1 MKKIFVFIIF
11 IYTENIVFSQ
21 LKHDYKWVIGYNYIY
36 TSEDSITVGGMIL
49 DFDSIP
55 CTISLYSSALQQTIA
70 AISDTAGH
78 LIAYTDGCDIS
89 NRNHEIMLN
98 GDTINPGEVFTEFCE
113 VFQYPVYQGALFLP
127 SPASANQYYLFHLQ
141 SDDYWWN
148 SINLLYSLIDVSGD
162 KGNGAVIVKNEFI
175 FQDSL
180 LGDFLTATR
189 HANGRDWW
197 LVTTTRQT
205 NRYHVC
211 LLTPDSVGLHSIQA
225 FPEPEPINSI
235 CCGQT
240 AFSPDGSLYF
250 SYLPY
255 DGLHILDFNRCTGQ
269 FSNPRFYDFSA
280 TPSGAGGVAVSPS
293 GQFLYQCAGSKVFQY
308 DLWAPDFLASRDTVA
323 VWDGFQS
330 PFPTSF
336 NQAMLAPDGKIY
348 ITSSNTNNILH
359 VIHNPDMP
367 GLACNLEQHGV
378 ILPALTGFFTPNF
391 VNYNLGPLTD
401 STLCDT
407 TTQNPSGVAVPLAP
421 ASYPIQVY
429 PNPASDFLHFA
440 KPPGAPA
447 RSGWLRL
454 YAVNG
459 KVALS
464 HRFVKA
470 ENVFTLPLNGFAK
483 GFYTWEIVW
492 DDGGRNGGRLIV
504 IP

>member
-1 MKKIFVFIIF
+1 MKKIFIF
-11 IYTENIVFSQ
+11 CLLFNYIPKCWSQ
-21 LKHDYKWVIGYNYIY
+21 NKHDYVWPLGYGSAHI
-36 TSEDSITVGGMIL
+36 SSGGIPLGGTLMS
-49 DFDSIP
+49 FDSVPPKMIW
-55 CTISLYSSALQQTIA
+55 YSTPLNKAIA

-127 SPASANQYYLFHLQ
+127 SPASSDQYYLFHLQ
-141 SDDYWWN
+141 SDDYYWN
-148 SINLLYSLIDVSGD
+148 SINLLYSLIDVNGD
-162 KGNGAVIVKNEFI
+162 GGNGAVIAKNEFI

-197 LVTTTRQT
+197 LVTTTRLT

-211 LLTPDSVGLHSIQA
+211 LLTPDSVGLHSVQA
-225 FPEPEPINSI
+225 FPEPAPINSI

-255 DGLHILDFNRCTGQ
+255 DGLHVLDFNRCTGQ

-280 TPSGAGGVAVSPS
+280 TPSGAGGVAVSPG
-293 GQFLYQCAGSKVFQY
+293 GQFLYQCAGGMVFQY

-336 NQAMLAPDGKIY
+336 NQAMLAPDWKIY

-359 VIHNPDMP
+359 VIHNPDMS

-391 VNYNLGPLTD
+391 VNYNLGPLPDSCITD
-401 STLCDT
+401 STSISVEL
-407 TTQNPSGVAVPLAP
+407 PPP
-421 ASYPIQVY
+421 ANYPIKVY
-429 PNPASDFLHFA
+429 PNPATDFIHFA
-440 KPPGAPA
+440 KPSGAPA
-447 RSGWLRL
+447 RSGLLRL
-454 YAVNG
+454 YSVSG
-459 KVALS
+459 TVALS

-483 GFYTWEIVW
+483 GFYTWEIIW
-492 DDGGRNGGRLIV
+492 DDGGRSDGRLIAM
-504 IP
+504 P